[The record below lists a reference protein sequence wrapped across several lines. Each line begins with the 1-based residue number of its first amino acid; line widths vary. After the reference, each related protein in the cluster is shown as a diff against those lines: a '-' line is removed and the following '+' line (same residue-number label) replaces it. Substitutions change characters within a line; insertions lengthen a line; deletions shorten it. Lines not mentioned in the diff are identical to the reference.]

1 MYRSIYGCCVKNGL
15 IGSLQW
21 LSLYLIL
28 LLQRNRK
35 TSCSLWLRNEAL
47 KGELWMSGTENNMR
61 NVCFR
66 KHLFQIHVS
75 NLVSKFELP
84 VDWHFTGNFVVLIML
99 WFFFWVQK
107 VVNDAYKKLFPKQKE
122 VPPNQ
127 MFCNLLNISMC
138 QATEN
143 NKQVR
148 TMEGADLWRKIII
161 LYKQIWKI
169 KPLNQIII

>member
-1 MYRSIYGCCVKNGL
+1 MLWFVHYNVHV
-15 IGSLQW
+15 
-21 LSLYLIL
+21 YLIL

-47 KGELWMSGTENNMR
+47 KGELRMSGIENN
-61 NVCFR
+61 
-66 KHLFQIHVS
+66 VS
-75 NLVSKFELP
+75 NCESKLELNWP
-84 VDWHFTGNFVVLIML
+84 ITSDFVFLHYEFSFL
-99 WFFFWVQK
+99 VQK

-143 NKQVR
+143 NKQVGK
-148 TMEGADLWRKIII
+148 MEGAGLSEGVIRIYFYTK
-161 LYKQIWKI
+161 KFWKEN
-169 KPLNQIII
+169 P

>member
-1 MYRSIYGCCVKNGL
+1 MAAVKNGL

-21 LSLYLIL
+21 YSLYLIL

-35 TSCSLWLRNEAL
+35 TGCSLWLRKEAL
-47 KGELWMSGTENNMR
+47 KGELWMSGTENNIR
-61 NVCFR
+61 NVCFCR
-66 KHLFQIHVS
+66 HLLQIHEYKCK
-75 NLVSKFELP
+75 SKFKWNWP
-84 VDWHFTGNFVVLIML
+84 VFDFEILLSYVLNLIL
-99 WFFFWVQK
+99 VQK

-148 TMEGADLWRKIII
+148 TMEGADLWRRMIIS
-161 LYKQIWKI
+161 YKQIWKI

>member
-1 MYRSIYGCCVKNGL
+1 MI
-15 IGSLQW
+15 
-21 LSLYLIL
+21 
-28 LLQRNRK
+28 
-35 TSCSLWLRNEAL
+35 
-47 KGELWMSGTENNMR
+47 
-61 NVCFR
+61 
-66 KHLFQIHVS
+66 
-75 NLVSKFELP
+75 
-84 VDWHFTGNFVVLIML
+84 
-99 WFFFWVQK
+99 FFFFLVQK